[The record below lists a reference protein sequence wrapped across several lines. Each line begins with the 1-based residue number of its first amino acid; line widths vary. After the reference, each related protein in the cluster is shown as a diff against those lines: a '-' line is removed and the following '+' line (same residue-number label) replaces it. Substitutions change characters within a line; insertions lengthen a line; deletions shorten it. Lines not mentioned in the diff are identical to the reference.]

1 MLLSPHACC
10 MQNVCITAQ
19 LLLLLS
25 MIVGEDR
32 KIVLHGCL
40 VVCSGW
46 LPTKQQKH
54 ARCVRAA
61 LLLTADV
68 MPKCQA
74 SVYLRVPWHSIKDRS
89 KNRGCNK
96 PRDNVKYRRHS
107 KPCRVQSV
115 TLGRRRRITE
125 SGVHS
130 ESKRRTWTS
139 CRQPMLS
146 ET

>member
-1 MLLSPHACC
+1 MLHAEC
-10 MQNVCITAQ
+10 
-19 LLLLLS
+19 
-25 MIVGEDR
+25 
-32 KIVLHGCL
+32 LHHCPASAAVEHDCGRGQTDC
-40 VVCSGW
+40 VTW
-46 LPTKQQKH
+46 LDYWSAVAGFLTMQQKH

-74 SVYLRVPWHSIKDRS
+74 SVYLRVPWHSIRDRS